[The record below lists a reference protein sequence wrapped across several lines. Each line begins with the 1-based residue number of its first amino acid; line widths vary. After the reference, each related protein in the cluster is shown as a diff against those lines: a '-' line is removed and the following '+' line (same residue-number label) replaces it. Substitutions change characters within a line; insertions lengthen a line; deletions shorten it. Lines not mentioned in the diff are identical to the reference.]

1 MIKDIIN
8 PQSTGGMS
16 AFFGLEKQRWDILYQ
31 QSVDIFNK
39 HIEES
44 NGTFNKH
51 ILVERLVALGET
63 ENEQAYLLYS
73 AGEFIGELT
82 FKVDN
87 PIVAAILRTS
97 R

>member
-8 PQSTGGMS
+8 PQSNDGMS

-51 ILVERLVALGET
+51 ILVERLVALGKQKMSRRT
-63 ENEQAYLLYS
+63 YYILPGNLL
-73 AGEFIGELT
+73 
-82 FKVDN
+82 VN
-87 PIVAAILRTS
+87 
-97 R
+97 